1 MRTEP
6 MTETASTP
14 DRDHSP
20 AVGAALRDLARAF
33 ATLVLSLWSVPRR
46 RYRAYMDAEDL
57 AEFDDA
63 RLRDIGLR
71 RDQIADALRTG
82 RVPPRP

>member
-6 MTETASTP
+6 MTEIASTP
-14 DRDHSP
+14 YHNHSP

-33 ATLVLSLWSVPRR
+33 STLVRSLWSASRR

-71 RDQIADALRTG
+71 RDQIADTLRTG